1 MWGIKP
7 GIQKTEETEENW
19 VSDKKQL
26 QWSKIFRKWN
36 ENMEFIECQL
46 LFGFPDSFL
55 YYDSKVQKR
64 QSLLFFEAM

>member
-46 LFGFPDSFL
+46 LCRFPDSFL